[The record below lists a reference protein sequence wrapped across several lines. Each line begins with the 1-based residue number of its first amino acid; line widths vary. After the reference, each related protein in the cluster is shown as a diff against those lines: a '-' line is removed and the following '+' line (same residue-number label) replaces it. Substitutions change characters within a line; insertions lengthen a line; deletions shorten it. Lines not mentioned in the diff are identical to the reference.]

1 MVPALVVSERT
12 KHKAYDAN
20 TRIFVNF
27 VNQNIKHSGILVIL
41 RLVILRFFQTDTT
54 IIETP
59 LFLCLFLEEKK

>member
-1 MVPALVVSERT
+1 MPALVVSERT

-59 LFLCLFLEEKK
+59 SSFVYFSKKK